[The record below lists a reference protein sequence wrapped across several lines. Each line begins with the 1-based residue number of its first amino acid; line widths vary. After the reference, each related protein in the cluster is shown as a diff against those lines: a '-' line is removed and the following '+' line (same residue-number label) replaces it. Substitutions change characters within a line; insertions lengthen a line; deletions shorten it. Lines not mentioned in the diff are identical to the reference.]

1 MIRKNSIRALLGVN
15 ISKSR
20 PVTIL
25 QARPHAYHFK
35 RIFDLGEGQGLA
47 QCPARWTGVAAR
59 H

>member
-1 MIRKNSIRALLGVN
+1 MIRKNSIRALLGMN

-35 RIFDLGEGQGLA
+35 RILDLGEGQGLA
-47 QCPARWTGVAAR
+47 QCPAR
-59 H
+59 